1 MIFIEPTNV
10 YVQVFVLERQNITC
24 KFFDKDG
31 NVVNEHN
38 VLASELT
45 LSQSNNSYYYKFTNY
60 TKSVELSTP
69 TYVVSFNIDLADEVN
84 SDADININ
92 QSVDISNM
100 KVVNSN
106 QLPASSVWGYV
117 SRPLRA
123 DNTEFNDFT
132 TYNSFQV
139 LQPNGN
145 SIFNF
150 GRYYFTFK
158 DDGTFGPVNNF
169 LTATSVYTRD
179 TKDPKN
185 EGLFGVPVNRTSY
198 QKIVTKVKP
207 LPAYLDITKRF
218 IKNNDYDSEYLVE
231 F

>member
-1 MIFIEPTNV
+1 MIFIEPTNA
-10 YVQVFVLERQNITC
+10 YVQVFALERQNITC

-31 NVVNEHN
+31 DVVNEHN

-45 LSQSNNSYYYKFTNY
+45 FSQSNNSYYYKFANY

-69 TYVVSFNIDLADEVN
+69 AYTVGFNIDLADEVN
-84 SDADININ
+84 SDENINVN
-92 QSVDISNM
+92 QSVDIIDM
-100 KVVNSN
+100 KVVNRN
-106 QLPASSVWGYV
+106 QLPASSVWGYI

-132 TYNSFQV
+132 TYSFQV
-139 LQPNGN
+139 LSPSNKRY
-145 SIFNF
+145 NF

-169 LTATSVYTRD
+169 LTTTSVYTRD
-179 TKDPKN
+179 TNDPKN
-185 EGLFGVPVNRTSY
+185 EYLNSVPVNRASY
-198 QKIVTKVKP
+198 EKIVTKVKP

-218 IKNNDYDSEYLVE
+218 IKNNDYDSEYLVQ

>member
-1 MIFIEPTNV
+1 MIFIEPTNA

-31 NVVNEHN
+31 NVINEHN

-45 LSQSNNSYYYKFTNY
+45 FSQSNNSYYYKFTNY
-60 TKSVELSTP
+60 TKNVELSTP
-69 TYVVSFNIDLADEVN
+69 TYTVSFNIDLADGVN
-84 SDADININ
+84 SDENIDIN

-100 KVVNSN
+100 KVVNRN
-106 QLPASSVWGYV
+106 QLPASGVWGFI

-145 SIFNF
+145 SRFNF

-169 LTATSVYTRD
+169 LISTDVFTRD
-179 TKDPKN
+179 TEDPKN
-185 EGLFGVPVNRTSY
+185 KYLNSIPVNRTGY
-198 QKIVTKVKP
+198 KKIVTKVKP

-218 IKNNDYDSEYLVE
+218 IKNNDYDSEYLVQI
-231 F
+231 